1 MPNTIKKNNPI
12 IDIRV
17 LGVGGCG
24 NNSVAKM
31 INTDFDGVKFIFAN
45 TDKQALDAIESNNKI
60 YLGSEIN
67 EGMGAGA
74 NPEIGKSAAISS
86 EEQIRNKILGTKL
99 LIITAGMGG
108 GTGTG
113 ASPIIAKI
121 AREMGI
127 LTIAIVTTP
136 FSFEG
141 NNRNKNSKDGI
152 YELKK
157 AVDSLIIVS
166 NNKLLEHYSEIS
178 FEDSFSMADKIL
190 KNTVQILTDI
200 ILKPSYIN
208 LDFADVCSVI
218 KNKENAY
225 IWQGRATGKDKADKA
240 VLKAINSKMLE
251 NELSDESTDAIVN
264 ITGGNDVSLKE
275 ANKIMLKIKEQTN
288 DNINIIFGIRR
299 DENLKAEIH
308 VSIIATSGTREL
320 NNSIFG
326 NSNSLNVTN
335 KKFDFKKNNNSK
347 TFKQESIKTSKTN
360 QDDSFEIED
369 DDDDEIP
376 FFLK

>member
-1 MPNTIKKNNPI
+1 MSNTKNQNNPI

-24 NNSVAKM
+24 NNSITKM
-31 INTDFDGVKFIFAN
+31 INNDFDGVKFIFAN
-45 TDKQALDAIESNNKI
+45 TDKQALDMIGSENNI

-67 EGMGAGA
+67 EGIGAGA

-86 EEQIRNKILGTKL
+86 KEQIRNKIVGCKL

-121 AREMGI
+121 AKEMGI
-127 LTIAIVTTP
+127 ITIGIVTTP

-141 NNRNKNSKDGI
+141 RKRDVNSQKGI
-152 YELKK
+152 QELKK
-157 AVDSLIIVS
+157 HVDSLIVVS
-166 NNKLLEHYSEIS
+166 NNKLLENYSEIS
-178 FEDSFSMADKIL
+178 FEDSFAMADKIL

-225 IWQGRATGKDKADKA
+225 IWQGRATGKDKVEKA
-240 VLKAINSKMLE
+240 VMKAVNSNILE
-251 NELSDESTDAIVN
+251 NKLSDSITDAIVN
-264 ITGGNDVSLKE
+264 IRGGNDVSLKD
-275 ANKIMLKIKEQTN
+275 ANFIITKIKEWTN
-288 DNINIIFGIRR
+288 DNVNIIFGIRK
-299 DENLKAEIH
+299 DENLKNEIQ
-308 VSIIATSGTREL
+308 VSIIATSEKRD
-320 NNSIFG
+320 F
-326 NSNSLNVTN
+326 
-335 KKFDFKKNNNSK
+335 KDFDFNEDELSDFLNDEPKNNNNKELKSK
-347 TFKQESIKTSKTN
+347 TINKDSTN
-360 QDDSFEIED
+360 QDDSFVVMEE
-369 DDDDEIP
+369 DDDEIP

>member
-1 MPNTIKKNNPI
+1 MSNTKNQNNPI

-24 NNSVAKM
+24 NNSITKM
-31 INTDFDGVKFIFAN
+31 INNDFDGVKFIFAN
-45 TDKQALDAIESNNKI
+45 TDKQALDMIGSENNI

-67 EGMGAGA
+67 EGIGAGA

-86 EEQIRNKILGTKL
+86 KEQIRNKIVGCKL

-121 AREMGI
+121 AKEMGI
-127 LTIAIVTTP
+127 ITIGIVTTP

-141 NNRNKNSKDGI
+141 RKRDVNSQKGI
-152 YELKK
+152 QELKK
-157 AVDSLIIVS
+157 HVDSLIVVS
-166 NNKLLEHYSEIS
+166 NNKLLENYSEIS
-178 FEDSFSMADKIL
+178 FEDSFAMADKIL

-225 IWQGRATGKDKADKA
+225 IWQGRATGKDKVEKA
-240 VLKAINSKMLE
+240 VMKAVNSNILE
-251 NELSDESTDAIVN
+251 NKLSDSITDAIVN
-264 ITGGNDVSLKE
+264 ITGGNDVSLKD
-275 ANKIMLKIKEQTN
+275 ANFIITKIKEWTN
-288 DNINIIFGIRR
+288 DNVNIIFGIRK
-299 DENLKAEIH
+299 DENLKNEIQ
-308 VSIIATSGTREL
+308 VSIIATSEKRD
-320 NNSIFG
+320 F
-326 NSNSLNVTN
+326 
-335 KKFDFKKNNNSK
+335 KDFDFNEDELSDFLNDEPKNNNNKELKSK
-347 TFKQESIKTSKTN
+347 TINKDSTN
-360 QDDSFEIED
+360 QDDSFVVIEE
-369 DDDDEIP
+369 DDDEIP